1 MDSIGDYWPGADY
14 VDIASLDVW
23 MNRQPSDQHYQKML
37 EVAQGKPIA
46 LAEVGAVP
54 TPAVLERQNR
64 WIWFMVWAEYLKDPS
79 FNSDQGV
86 KDTYYLARTL
96 RQGELT
102 GIGESSE
109 NLALN
114 HPTKSSS
121 SENSCVDSGNL
132 VDGALNTR
140 WTSDESEEQWIYID
154 LGQARGIK
162 TVVIEWEAAYAKAYQ
177 IQTSTDETTWTTVY
191 ENYNGDGGT
200 DTISLTGSV
209 NARFVKLYAFQKGTP
224 FRYSLREVEVY
235 S

>member
-14 VDIASLDVW
+14 VDVASLDIW
-23 MNRQPSDQHYQKML
+23 MNVQPSDQHYQKML

-64 WIWFMVWAEYLKDPS
+64 WIWFMVWAEYLKDPA

-96 RQGELT
+96 RQGELS
-102 GIGESSE
+102 GIGEGGE

-114 HPTKSSS
+114 HPTKASSQES
-121 SENSCVDSGNL
+121 SCVQPQSA
-132 VDGALNTR
+132 VDGELGTR
-140 WTSDESEEQWIYID
+140 WISDESEEQWIYVD
-154 LGQARGIK
+154 LGESKSVRS
-162 TVVIEWEAAYAKAYQ
+162 VNVEWEAAYAKSFQ
-177 IQTSTDETTWTTVY
+177 IQTSNDEDSWTTVY
-191 ENYNGDGGT
+191 EDYNGNGGS
-200 DTISLTGSV
+200 DYIVLA
-209 NARFVKLYAFQKGTP
+209 NAVSTRFVKLYAFQKGTP
-224 FRYSLREVEVY
+224 YRYSLREFEVY